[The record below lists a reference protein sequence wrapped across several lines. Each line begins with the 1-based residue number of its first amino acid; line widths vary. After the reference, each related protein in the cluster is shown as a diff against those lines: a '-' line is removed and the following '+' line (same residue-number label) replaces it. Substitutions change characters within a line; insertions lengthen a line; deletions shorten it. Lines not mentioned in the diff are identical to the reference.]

1 MKELGKIIINVST
14 DGANHYSFD
23 IHNDNDELSCVTDVL
38 EDTLKKY

>member
-1 MKELGKIIINVST
+1 MKELGQIIINVTT
-14 DGANHYSFD
+14 DETNHYSFD